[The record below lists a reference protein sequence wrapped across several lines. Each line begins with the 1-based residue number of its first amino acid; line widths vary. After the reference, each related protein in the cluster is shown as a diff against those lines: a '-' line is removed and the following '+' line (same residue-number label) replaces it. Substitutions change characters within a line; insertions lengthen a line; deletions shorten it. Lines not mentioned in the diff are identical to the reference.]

1 MSSTMMLNG
10 LLEEVFV
17 EVNLSSLTHFQL
29 DIIASP
35 CKNVPIHVC
44 SIFRITKC
52 RILCDLN
59 ILSNNHNNWMKH
71 RNTTW
76 FSRFF
81 LIKYVEDQNNVFL
94 NG

>member
-1 MSSTMMLNG
+1 MSSIMMLIG

-17 EVNLSSLTHFQL
+17 EVNLSSLTHFQF
-29 DIIASP
+29 DIIS
-35 CKNVPIHVC
+35 NVPIHDLL
-44 SIFRITKC
+44 FLHHKY

-59 ILSNNHNNWMKH
+59 TLFNNHYNWRKH